1 MSIYDSLL
9 ANQQQGLQTQ
19 NQDQMTLAQMPTFA
33 DKFLAGLRS
42 GQQMGMQQQMHGA
55 QMQHMGAMNQNY
67 KDQRIN
73 QEMAAAGKYA
83 TPENA
88 AQFSQRIQ
96 DLGGPQIDF
105 SAGGSESQKRDIQ
118 TRIAAQKN
126 EIASQ
131 LAGLKK
137 ALNEAQVKKLD
148 AQVPLIQ
155 AQIDNLQSKSDFL
168 DNKNDV
174 LFSGDNP
181 MYGSLIQS
189 QINRNNQPPTGANPS
204 GAPVINATAKL
215 NAQALDRATKQINW
229 VARTTGEKMQILK
242 NGGASDADALK
253 GAASVMPPVGNPA
266 YDNVVQQ
273 GVNHY
278 RSVLSAAPP
287 DGTVLDTTPGQ

>member
-9 ANQQQGLQTQ
+9 NTVGQGYQTANQNAMTQ
-19 NQDQMTLAQMPTFA
+19 ATMPNFA
-33 DKFLAGLRS
+33 DKFLAGLKS
-42 GQQMGMQQQMHGA
+42 GQQAGMQQQMHGA
-55 QMQHMGAMNQNY
+55 QMQHMAAQNQNY
-67 KDQRIN
+67 QDQRIN

-105 SAGGSESQKRDIQ
+105 SSGGSESQKRDIQ
-118 TRIAAQKN
+118 TRIASQKN
-126 EIASQ
+126 QIASD

-137 ALNEAQVKKLD
+137 ALNEAMVKKLD

-189 QINRNNQPPTGANPS
+189 QINKNNQPPSLSPNNPS
-204 GAPVINATAKL
+204 VIRATTDL
-215 NAQALDRATKQINW
+215 NKQALDRATKQLNW
-229 VARTTGEKMQILK
+229 VARSTGEKMQILK

-253 GAASVMPPVGNPA
+253 GATSIMPPVGNPY
-266 YDNVVQQ
+266 YDAVVQQ
-273 GVNHY
+273 GVAHY
-278 RSVLSAAPP
+278 RSQLSTAPP
-287 DGTVLDTTPGQ
+287 DATDTTPPGQ